1 MGEVFYTI
9 AVGRDVIAHDVR
21 AEYVPILV
29 KGLLSEWFADY
40 GLKLT
45 IEAQERPYSVPAV
58 NPNMET

>member
-1 MGEVFYTI
+1 MGEIVYTI
-9 AVGRDVIAHDVR
+9 KAGSDVIAHDVR

-45 IEAQERPYSVPAV
+45 VEAQERPYSVPAV
-58 NPNMET
+58 NPNVEA

>member
-9 AVGRDVIAHDVR
+9 SAGRDVIAHDVR

-45 IEAQERPYSVPAV
+45 IEAQERPYAVPAV
-58 NPNMET
+58 NPNMEA